1 MKRLLRTEY
10 LKLRAARKLAP
21 FAAAAVVL
29 GAAMAAVQLNQADF
43 GARTV
48 PLSGP
53 GYEVTQAR
61 SDSAP
66 KRRSDTEKAQR
77 ALTVW
82 TGAVLLT
89 ALLGMVI
96 AGSEHKHGT
105 IGVTALATPRRARI
119 VVSKLAL
126 AAILAVPIMALA
138 LTANLVVALPWLA
151 SEHVSPHF
159 SAGDWV
165 ELAIGGACAAA
176 AAAALGVGLAT
187 ILRLASA
194 AMFVLLAVV
203 SIVEPE
209 IAHRSAEIARY
220 GPGSALLA
228 LTGGHTAPDILSK
241 HLLPLWAG
249 ALVAL
254 GWATLSA
261 LVAIQVLQRRDL
273 R

>member
-53 GYEVTQAR
+53 GYEVTKAR

-66 KRRSDTEKAQR
+66 NRRSDTEKAQR

-82 TGAVLLT
+82 TRAVLLT
-89 ALLGMVI
+89 ALLGTVI

-119 VVSKLAL
+119 
-126 AAILAVPIMALA
+126 
-138 LTANLVVALPWLA
+138 
-151 SEHVSPHF
+151 
-159 SAGDWV
+159 
-165 ELAIGGACAAA
+165 
-176 AAAALGVGLAT
+176 
-187 ILRLASA
+187 
-194 AMFVLLAVV
+194 
-203 SIVEPE
+203 
-209 IAHRSAEIARY
+209 
-220 GPGSALLA
+220 
-228 LTGGHTAPDILSK
+228 
-241 HLLPLWAG
+241 

-254 GWATLSA
+254 GWATLSG
-261 LVAIQVLQRRDL
+261 LVVIQVLQRRDL